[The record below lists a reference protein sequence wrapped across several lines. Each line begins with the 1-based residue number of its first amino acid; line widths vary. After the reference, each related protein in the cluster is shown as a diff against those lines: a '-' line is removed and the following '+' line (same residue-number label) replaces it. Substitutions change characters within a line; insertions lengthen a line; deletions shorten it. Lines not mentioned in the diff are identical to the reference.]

1 MNPVLPTQTPRPATA
16 AAAASRAASLRQRGI
31 GVLGFIFGLVIG
43 LGIALAVAVY
53 ITKVPTPF
61 TDKSG
66 VRTAE
71 EQAAEDAKLKNWN
84 PNAPLAAKTP
94 NVAASG
100 VVTPATGAA
109 SAVWTSQ
116 ATASGAGS
124 VVAPV
129 QDEAALQ
136 AREQARAK
144 AHAKAEENRKQAEA
158 ANASSDPIGTLVQA
172 RSKPAASAATP
183 APTAAPA
190 TAATTKPEQSADPFV
205 YFVQAGAFR
214 DAADADAQKARLSLQ
229 GMSARV
235 SSRDQAGRTVHR
247 VRLGPFNTK
256 AEADRA
262 RARLESSGMEAA
274 LVRVER

>member
-1 MNPVLPTQTPRPATA
+1 MNPVLPTQTLWRAPA
-16 AAAASRAASLRQRGI
+16 AAGAHRVACTRQRGI

-43 LGIALAVAVY
+43 LAIALAVAVY

-71 EQAAEDAKLKNWN
+71 EQAAEEAKLKNWN
-84 PNAPLAAKTP
+84 PNDSLASKVPL
-94 NVAASG
+94 NAASG
-100 VVTPATGAA
+100 AAIPASETASIAWATQPSASSATPA
-109 SAVWTSQ
+109 
-116 ATASGAGS
+116 ATPA
-124 VVAPV
+124 
-129 QDEAALQ
+129 QTEAMLR
-136 AREQARAK
+136 AREQAQAK
-144 AHAKAEENRKQAEA
+144 AKAKAEEDRKQTEA
-158 ANASSDPIGTLVQA
+158 ANASSDPIDSLLQA
-172 RSKPAASAATP
+172 RSKPATSTTPTAPTPTP
-183 APTAAPA
+183 APAAAKPDNA
-190 TAATTKPEQSADPFV
+190 TEAFV

-214 DAADADAQKARLSLQ
+214 DPADADAQKARLSLQ

-235 SSRDQAGRTVHR
+235 STRDQAGRTVHR

-262 RARLESSGMEAA
+262 RARLESNGMEAA